1 MSCTL
6 SAFRAIVLLLGA
18 TEPPLLL
25 HTRSALR
32 PIILPRLEEA
42 APRATHFSYSSHIL
56 TSREQS
62 CLPIALAIHEVSF
75 FHAHSSERP
84 LTGDLLTLS
93 LTPVATLEVVTTT
106 DEPLTPTVAI
116 FSPTPRAFT
125 FPQNDIPYASPSCSP
140 FEPELK
146 PVSSTPPPARAF
158 SPSSSIGSETSSS
171 VLSTPSTATSS
182 QVSHRRRRST
192 VSEIERRPK
201 KGDEDYIKRPEN
213 AFILFRRKCCED
225 RNAALDE
232 SSTDEPVVGPVKK
245 QRQADLSKMISQQ
258 WKSLSGEER
267 AYWED
272 LAKEKKKEHEQLYP
286 NYVYRPQR
294 VKKSKKGKGRRD
306 GEQETDDGIS
316 FIMPVPSPPR
326 SLSREPA
333 HSGRRAVSAPTPPA
347 AFQTIQLPTV
357 FMPSCPPSPGG
368 VPRIS
373 RRMSYIP
380 PPTDNDPSTRFE
392 YIPKDS
398 VLPPTFQRPNFDASS
413 FVSSL
418 TCPDVHVQKLINGFH
433 QNYDSF
439 QTFQFDS
446 QSNFQQGRPAN
457 NVQLTQLTIPRE
469 SAFNSMVSPAE
480 SIASSIFSPT
490 ESISSSLS
498 PSSSSSHCGPFTP
511 ADSLSLQGLSV
522 GSHATQPA
530 PDCVPENVDG
540 EFSGGELGY
549 HGYTSWSSESLWPTD
564 PEAFLQDDF
573 DVSSIPPIELGLT
586 MPDQAPSEG
595 CDFERRPYGSM
606 SEHPFSDATPSAGQD
621 PFASLFSYE
630 NLNWT

>member
-1 MSCTL
+1 MPAYRTRDARTSGHSPTVL
-6 SAFRAIVLLLGA
+6 SS
-18 TEPPLLL
+18 PP
-25 HTRSALR
+25 
-32 PIILPRLEEA
+32 P
-42 APRATHFSYSSHIL
+42 
-56 TSREQS
+56 
-62 CLPIALAIHEVSF
+62 
-75 FHAHSSERP
+75 
-84 LTGDLLTLS
+84 
-93 LTPVATLEVVTTT
+93 ATLQVVTTT
-106 DEPLTPTVAI
+106 EEPLTPTVAI

-140 FEPELK
+140 FEPDLK
-146 PVSSTPPPARAF
+146 PVSSTPPPPRAF

-192 VSEIERRPK
+192 ISENERRPK

-213 AFILFRRKCCED
+213 AFILFRRKCCEE
-225 RNAALDE
+225 RNAALEE
-232 SSTDEPVVGPVKK
+232 SSTDEPVAGPVKK
-245 QRQADLSKMISQQ
+245 QRQADLSKTISHQ
-258 WKSLSGEER
+258 WKSLSVDER
-267 AYWED
+267 TYWED
-272 LAKEKKKEHEQLYP
+272 LAKEKKKEHEQMYP

-294 VKKSKKGKGRRD
+294 VKKGKKGKGRRD

-333 HSGRRAVSAPTPPA
+333 HSSRRAVSAPTPPA

-373 RRMSYIP
+373 RRTPYIP

-413 FVSSL
+413 F
-418 TCPDVHVQKLINGFH
+418 
-433 QNYDSF
+433 
-439 QTFQFDS
+439 TFQFGN
-446 QSNFQQGRPAN
+446 QSSFQGRSAN
-457 NVQLTQLTIPRE
+457 NVQLSQLTIPRE
-469 SAFNSMVSPAE
+469 PAFNNMVSPVE

-490 ESISSSLS
+490 ESIASSLS

-511 ADSLSLQGLSV
+511 ADSMSLQGLSM
-522 GSHATQPA
+522 GSHAGQPA

-540 EFSGGELGY
+540 ELSGELGY
-549 HGYTSWSSESLWPTD
+549 HGYSSWSSESLWPTEQ
-564 PEAFLQDDF
+564 EAILPDDF
-573 DVSSIPPIELGLT
+573 DLSSIPPIELGLT
-586 MPDQAPSEG
+586 MPDQSSEG
-595 CDFERRPYGSM
+595 CDFERRQFGSM
-606 SEHPFSDATPSAGQD
+606 SESSFSDATPSAGQD

-630 NLNWT
+630 GLNWT